1 MTGMPAPEMSPP
13 PPDGTRRALSEA
25 DLPALCALIGRCLA
39 ADGGLPDGASEQ
51 FVRRQFLSGHGV
63 GLFGAGHGGLIA
75 AAAVGDARDGKVSAA
90 GAVDPAFRG
99 QGIGRQLLDWTLAAA
114 SGLPLLIST
123 ETLSEPAERLYAR
136 YGLRQVFAELVLRAD
151 LAGPDPAATGSG
163 LARVDVGEFVV
174 PDGIELRPWASGLE
188 PAFFAAYS
196 AAFRDRPGFPG
207 RTQQEWLDWTS
218 QDEDFR
224 PDLSMLAVGPS
235 GEPAG
240 FVTVGSNW
248 IVQTGVVPQWRRRG
262 LGTGLVR
269 SAMAG
274 IGAAG
279 FGSCWLTVATNNPG
293 AAALYRQLGFAV
305 AGRRARYA
313 S

>member
-1 MTGMPAPEMSPP
+1 MSPP
-13 PPDGTRRALSEA
+13 SPDGTWRALSEA
-25 DLPALCALIGRCLA
+25 DLPALCALISRCQD
-39 ADGGLPDGASEQ
+39 ADGGLPAGASEP
-51 FVRRQFLSGHGV
+51 FVRRQFLSGPGT
-63 GLFGAGHGGLIA
+63 GLLGGDYFGLIA
-75 AAAVGDARDGKVSAA
+75 AAALGDARDGKVTAA
-90 GAVDPAFRG
+90 GAVDPACRG
-99 QGIGRQLLDWTLAAA
+99 EGIGRQLLDWTLAAA
-114 SGLPLLIST
+114 AGRPLLIST

-136 YGLRQVFAELVLRAD
+136 YRLRQVFAELVLRAD
-151 LAGPDPAATGSG
+151 LTGHDRAAVACG
-163 LARVDVGEFVV
+163 LARAGAARKAAM
-174 PDGIELRPWASGLE
+174 PGGIELRPWTSALE

-207 RTQQEWLDWTS
+207 STQQEWLDWTS

-224 PDLSMLAVGPS
+224 PDLSMLAVDSS
-235 GEPAG
+235 GAPAG
-240 FVTVGSNW
+240 FVTVGENW

-274 IGAAG
+274 ITAAG
-279 FGSCWLTVATNNPG
+279 FESCWLTVATNNPG
-293 AAALYRQLGFAV
+293 ATALYCQLGFAV